1 VSSEAGQSSDWEPI
15 PPLNRTDADVTL
27 IFIAPNSIL
36 YESPV
41 DDPVFSAHLTNSKL
55 TIPALE
61 GQSTVFYAPDYYLG
75 VVGCAEQHQVCY
87 GDTCT
92 ALSAHKEVF
101 SSSSLS
107 GLSTTQEAIFERL
120 GLATIFTTT
129 ASAIG
134 ARSGAALLASE
145 TVRGTRQASL
155 PSNQWQIEVSSWFTT
170 SLARLQFS
178 FREYAAFGQ
187 TPPHIYIRQP
197 ETPAALAM
205 CHGQKI
211 LTTNGTISLSVL
223 GLTIILVVGA
233 LLIFTSFILEPVTG
247 WIGLKSQRNW
257 VMDDKLQLQR
267 MVFEGRGVRWNTEG
281 AVPVTEG
288 GEKFPGVTG
297 SAESESLMDQDGKAV
312 GMDVR
317 EVI

>member
-1 VSSEAGQSSDWEPI
+1 VSSDVGRSSGWEPI

-27 IFIAPNSIL
+27 IFIAPNSVV
-36 YESPV
+36 YETPV
-41 DDPVFSAHLTNSKL
+41 DDPVFSAHSTNSS
-55 TIPALE
+55 IVISVLE
-61 GQSTVFYAPDYYLG
+61 GQSTVFYESDYYLG
-75 VVGCAEQHQVCY
+75 IIGCAEQHQVCN
-87 GDTCT
+87 GDICT
-92 ALSAHKEVF
+92 ALSAHTEVF
-101 SSSSLS
+101 SNSSLS
-107 GLSTTQEAIFERL
+107 GLSMTQLGIFERL
-120 GLATIFTTT
+120 GLATIYTTT
-129 ASAIG
+129 AGAIG
-134 ARSGAALLASE
+134 ARSGTALLASE

-178 FREYAAFGQ
+178 FREFAAFGQ
-187 TPPHIYIRQP
+187 TPPDIFIRPP

-211 LTTNGTISLSVL
+211 LTTNGTISFSVL
-223 GLTIILVVGA
+223 GLAIILAVGA
-233 LLIFTSFILEPVTG
+233 LLIFTSFILEPVMG

-288 GEKFPGVTG
+288 GERFPSVTG
-297 SAESESLMDQDGKAV
+297 SAESESLMDKAV

-317 EVI
+317 EVR